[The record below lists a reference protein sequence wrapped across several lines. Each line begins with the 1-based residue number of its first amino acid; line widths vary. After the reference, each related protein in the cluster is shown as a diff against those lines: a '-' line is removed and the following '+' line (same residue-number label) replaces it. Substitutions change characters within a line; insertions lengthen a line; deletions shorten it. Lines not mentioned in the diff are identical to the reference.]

1 MTRTV
6 LMHYHNDE
14 FESEVIAVDGG
25 FELRWS
31 DYVANEWSETYDDLP
46 VAVARLALLIDVVK
60 NDDLFRDES
69 ETFARNARGWL
80 RLRGQA
86 VWTNPATR
94 PR

>member
-31 DYVANEWSETYDDLP
+31 DYVANEWVEAYDELA

-60 NDDLFRDES
+60 NDDLFRDEPAV
-69 ETFARNARGWL
+69 FARNARSWL
-80 RLRGQA
+80 LLRGQA
-86 VWTNPATR
+86 R
-94 PR
+94 IR